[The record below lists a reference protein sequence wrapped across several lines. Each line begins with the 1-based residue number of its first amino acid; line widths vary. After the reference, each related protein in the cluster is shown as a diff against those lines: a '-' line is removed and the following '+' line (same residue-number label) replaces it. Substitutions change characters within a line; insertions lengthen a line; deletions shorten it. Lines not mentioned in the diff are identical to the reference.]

1 MDSKA
6 RRERSRDAG
15 TRRRVLSG
23 QPRDLLRSRGW
34 RAVWAVFRE
43 AYLRLWMDEAVSTA
57 GNIAFRAVMALFPFL
72 IFVSSL
78 TAFAGDAEMA
88 KSLTE
93 FLISIVP
100 EPLVDTIVGELES
113 VLTVRRGDLASIGVL
128 LTVWFAL
135 GGVDGVRVALN
146 RAYDLREHRS
156 TPMLYFLHILVV
168 IGGGL
173 VFVVI
178 AYLLVLLPIVAA
190 FAHRFVPGFE
200 PSTIDLG
207 VVRYPA
213 AIAILTI
220 SLFAAHIF
228 LPARRTRFSNIWPG
242 VLMTVVV
249 WGLLAAGFSVYL
261 TSFANYASYYA
272 GLAGVIA
279 ALFFIY
285 LAALVLIFGGEI
297 NRAIRIRRLA
307 RRLVQRRGPKAAPAK

>member
-1 MDSKA
+1 MESKA
-6 RRERSRDAG
+6 SRERSWDSRS
-15 TRRRVLSG
+15 RRGVLSG
-23 QPRDLLRSRGW
+23 QPRDLLRGRGW

-43 AYLRLWMDEAVSTA
+43 ANLRLWMDEALSTA
-57 GNIAFRAVMALFPFL
+57 GNIAFRAVLALFPFL

-78 TAFAGDAEMA
+78 TAFVGDAEMA

-100 EPLVDTIVGELES
+100 EPLVDTIVTELES

-128 LTVWFAL
+128 LTVWFAI

-156 TPMLYFLHILVV
+156 TAMLYLLHVLVV
-168 IGGGL
+168 IGGGM

-178 AYLLVLLPIVAA
+178 AYLLVLVPIVAA

-213 AIAILTI
+213 AIVILTI

-242 VLMTVVV
+242 VMLTVVV
-249 WGLLAAGFSVYL
+249 WGVLAAGFSVYL

-285 LAALVLIFGGEI
+285 LSALVLIFGGEI

-307 RRLVQRRGPKAAPAK
+307 RALAQRPHLRGRTDG